1 MAVFLSRVSRYD
13 VVVMMSRNKRK
24 AGARNWN
31 AEVTALVGAAVV
43 FLAFLAVFLLLVEA
57 SLVIANA
64 RVELVSFQSQ
74 WYRFRH
80 DGALLK
86 FGHLSD
92 LQILSEGS
100 SDSSHGQRLPELRET
115 PAGVSS
121 TDIQASMQALRY
133 ELAEELQNLTGD
145 STVALFRGAF
155 SEVDEHIGELND
167 AWAQLDAQLVLLDLP
182 MEPTAYERFEREFER
197 LRSWLEDYS
206 RAHYRAFRI
215 LLVLLL
221 MVFLVGVV
229 SVMLNQREFDRTR
242 MEEQR
247 SRLLTRHIIQAQED
261 ERERIALD
269 LHDDVAQLMSAAIVE
284 LELRPA
290 SSPTALGLLRKAT
303 RDLREISYGLGAPEL
318 QELGLAGAVSAL
330 ARDFSVSTGIGV
342 ALRTYGLDSLRL
354 SQDHNKNIYRILQEC
369 LTNTKRHASAG
380 TVEIVLTLSYPRLL
394 VKYQDDGVGMQL
406 DGNHLE
412 ETELRRIGL
421 RGIRERAAFLAA
433 HLEFRSTPGGGFG
446 LLLKVHVDSHAIR
459 EPDARSTTALGMPA
473 ISGTPDRQA
482 SAKFSSRSATSDRVL

>member
-1 MAVFLSRVSRYD
+1 
-13 VVVMMSRNKRK
+13 MMPRNTRK
-24 AGARNWN
+24 AGAPNWN
-31 AEVTALVGAAVV
+31 AEIAALVAAAVV

-64 RVELVSFQSQ
+64 RVELVNFQSQ

-80 DGALLK
+80 DAALLK
-86 FGHLSD
+86 FGHLGD
-92 LQILSEGS
+92 LQMLSEGS
-100 SDSSHGQRLPELRET
+100 VDASHTQRPPEPRET

-145 STVALFRGAF
+145 STVALFRGTF
-155 SEVDEHIGELND
+155 SEVDDRIGELNA
-167 AWAQLDAQLVLLDLP
+167 AWERLDAQLVLLELP
-182 MEPTAYERFEREFER
+182 MEFTAYERMERALEQ
-197 LRSWLEDYS
+197 LRFWLEDYS

-221 MVFLVGVV
+221 VVLLVGIV
-229 SVMLNQREFDRTR
+229 SVVLNQREFDRTR

-269 LHDDVAQLMSAAIVE
+269 LHDDVAQLMSAAIME
-284 LELRPA
+284 LELRPPG
-290 SSPTALGLLRKAT
+290 SPTALGLLRKAT
-303 RDLREISYGLGAPEL
+303 QDLREISYGLGAPEL
-318 QELGLAGAVSAL
+318 KELGLSGAVKAL
-330 ARDFSVSTGIGV
+330 TRDFSVSTGIGV
-342 ALRTYGLDSLRL
+342 ALHTYGLDSLRL

-380 TVEIVLTLSYPRLL
+380 SVEIVLTLSYPRLL

-406 DGNHLE
+406 DGEYLE
-412 ETELRRIGL
+412 ETESRRIGL
-421 RGIRERAAFLAA
+421 RGIRERAAFLGAQ
-433 HLEFRSTPGGGFG
+433 LEFRSTPGGGFG
-446 LLLKVHVDSHAIR
+446 LLLKVHVHSHAIR
-459 EPDARSTTALGMPA
+459 EHDLRGTTALGMPV
-473 ISGTPDRQA
+473 ISGVPDGQA
-482 SAKFSSRSATSDRVL
+482 STKLSSRSATSDRVR